1 MPAHTEILPTPQRIQ
16 SLIHEVRGWQVMLD
30 SDLAAIYGVETK
42 NLKRQVK
49 RNISRFPA
57 DFMIELTRE
66 EYNFLRCQFGTLEK
80 GRGTY
85 SKFLPYAFTEAGV
98 AMLSSVLS
106 SEAAVQV
113 NIQIMRAFTELRNS
127 INTMARTALR
137 QDKLETEVAALK
149 QYVEDILCDQNDI
162 NENIAAQ
169 LEAISLSLSEMAPK
183 TSNDRPRIGF
193 KIDEKQ

>member
-1 MPAHTEILPTPQRIQ
+1 
-16 SLIHEVRGWQVMLD
+16 MLD
-30 SDLAAIYGVETK
+30 SDLAALYGVETK

-66 EYNFLRCQFGTLEK
+66 EWEILRCQFGTSSW
-80 GRGTY
+80 GGSRY
-85 SKFLPYAFTEAGV
+85 VPYAFTEAGV

-149 QYVEDILCDQNDI
+149 QYVEDILCDQNNI
-162 NENIAAQ
+162 NENVAAQ
-169 LEAISLSLSEMAPK
+169 LEAISQSLSEMAPK
-183 TSNDRPRIGF
+183 TPNNRPRIGF
-193 KIDEKQ
+193 KIDGNDE

>member
-1 MPAHTEILPTPQRIQ
+1 MSTNADILPTQQSIQ

-30 SDLAAIYGVETK
+30 SDLAALYGVETK

-66 EYNFLRCQFGTLEK
+66 EWEILRCQFGTSSW
-80 GRGTY
+80 GGSRY
-85 SKFLPYAFTEAGV
+85 VPYAFTEAGV

-127 INTMARTALR
+127 INTMARTTLR

-149 QYVEDILCDQNDI
+149 QYVEDILCDQNNI
-162 NENIAAQ
+162 NENVAAQ
-169 LEAISLSLSEMAPK
+169 LEAISQSLSEMAPK
-183 TSNDRPRIGF
+183 IPNNRPRIGF
-193 KIDEKQ
+193 KIEGTIDE